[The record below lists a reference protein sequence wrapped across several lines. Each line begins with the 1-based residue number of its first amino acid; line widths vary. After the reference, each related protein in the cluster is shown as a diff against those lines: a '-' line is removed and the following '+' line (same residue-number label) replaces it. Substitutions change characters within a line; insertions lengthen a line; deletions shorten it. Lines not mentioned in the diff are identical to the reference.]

1 MLLTKAFFGL
11 QKEHT
16 VDKKVTAIARLTFY
30 ENMHVDWARSNC
42 PLSALTDVHIKRV
55 QFRGNG
61 VKAFP
66 RDIEN
71 SRSNEEPSSQA
82 NSTVLGAIYLCLDQ
96 SMTNIVEKRSSS
108 RHQDYTNNPTE
119 LGRTEIEM
127 FHPNCLLYIFFR

>member
-11 QKEHT
+11 QNEHT
-16 VDKKVTAIARLTFY
+16 VDKEVTAPS
-30 ENMHVDWARSNC
+30 DWARSKC
-42 PLSALTDVHIKRV
+42 SLSALTDVHIKRV
-55 QFRGNG
+55 QFRGNS

-82 NSTVLGAIYLCLDQ
+82 NSTVLGAVYLCLDP
-96 SMTNIVEKRSSS
+96 SMTNIVQKRSSA

-119 LGRTEIEM
+119 QAG
-127 FHPNCLLYIFFR
+127 